1 MSNNCSYMN
10 LNNEFD
16 IILKNF
22 VNKEL
27 NKKRNQ
33 KIISSINIQEQKEDI
48 LLKQKD
54 NDYCS
59 EIMKYM
65 KNNNYFKEKIIEK
78 AKSFISKNEKF
89 EGNNQNLIDIIL
101 RNNYINKNSIDIISC
116 ILRYIKEEIFGKYI
130 KNILAALE
138 DNNILTT
145 LVQIQNNINEIEA
158 AKIKEF
164 LEKALDGLT
173 YDEKKEYDPKFS
185 YDYKNPGLINAFE
198 ENKN

>member
-1 MSNNCSYMN
+1 M
-10 LNNEFD
+10 E
-16 IILKNF
+16 
-22 VNKEL
+22 
-27 NKKRNQ
+27 
-33 KIISSINIQEQKEDI
+33 
-48 LLKQKD
+48 
-54 NDYCS
+54 
-59 EIMKYM
+59 
-65 KNNNYFKEKIIEK
+65 NNNYFKEKIIEK